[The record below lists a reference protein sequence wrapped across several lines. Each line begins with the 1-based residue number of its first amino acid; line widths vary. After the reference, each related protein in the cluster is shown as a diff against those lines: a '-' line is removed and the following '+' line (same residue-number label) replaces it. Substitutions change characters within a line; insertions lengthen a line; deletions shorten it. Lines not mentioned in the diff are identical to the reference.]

1 MKITGKVLQILIG
14 SLTYLAITIIFN
26 FNVYSQNQTKSR
38 FIGTPIKVGNFE
50 IAEFDF
56 SERLNWKDA
65 KMACE
70 GLGKGWRLPT
80 KNELDLIYRSKNQLK
95 CEFKKDLYWSS
106 TPVAKD
112 SYDYWI
118 QDFENGD
125 QINYKYTSWIS
136 EKWVRAIKSYVK

>member
-1 MKITGKVLQILIG
+1 MKTTFKVLPFLVQ
-14 SLTYLAITIIFN
+14 SLTFLAITLIFN
-26 FNVYSQNQTKSR
+26 ISIYSQNQTKSR

-65 KMACE
+65 KFACE

-80 KNELDLIYRSKNQLK
+80 KDELDLIYRSKNQLK

-106 TPVAKD
+106 TPAAKD

-118 QDFENGD
+118 QDFNNGD
-125 QINYKYTSWIS
+125 QINYKYNSWIS
-136 EKWVRAIKSYVK
+136 EKYVRAIKSLVK